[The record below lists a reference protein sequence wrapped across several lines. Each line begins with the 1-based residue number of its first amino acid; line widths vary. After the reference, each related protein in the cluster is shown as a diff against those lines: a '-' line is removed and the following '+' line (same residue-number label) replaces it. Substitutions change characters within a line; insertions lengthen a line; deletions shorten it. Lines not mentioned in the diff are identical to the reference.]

1 MADESHP
8 NPQYAGIPAWV
19 VYFALD
25 SRYDPREVWPAIQAL
40 GEEKAKKASIGGK
53 RLTLGRAD
61 QGKGQIR
68 IGILTHCPRCKRAF
82 EEE

>member
-1 MADESHP
+1 MPHP

-25 SRYDPREVWPAIQAL
+25 SRYDPREVWPAIQAS
-40 GEEKAKKASIGGK
+40 GIIEAHVACNED
-53 RLTLGRAD
+53 RLTLGRTD

-82 EEE
+82 EEK

>member
-1 MADESHP
+1 MTHP
-8 NPQYAGIPAWV
+8 NPQYAGIPSWV

-40 GEEKAKKASIGGK
+40 GKTKAKTAYYED
-53 RLTLGRAD
+53 RLTLGRD
-61 QGKGQIR
+61 ESGKTQIR